1 MVQSP
6 ARYVLAY
13 LLWAISVVMAVVDL
27 LVLRSTAM
35 IVLGMTSWNRYVE
48 HAINQFSFLFMA
60 IAGLGVIVFTEHFY
74 RTGVEKNRL
83 VVRFL
88 RVTLI
93 GLVIFS
99 LAHLIRLI
107 GEIVLGF
114 FSYTTLLLAVVELA
128 ACIIVYY
135 LYRLARQRTNQP
147 RL

>member
-1 MVQSP
+1 MVQSSS
-6 ARYVLAY
+6 RYVLAY
-13 LLWAISVVMAVVDL
+13 VLWAISVVMAVVDL

-35 IVLGMTSWNRYVE
+35 IVLGMTPWNRYVE

-83 VVRFL
+83 MVRFL

-93 GLVIFS
+93 GLIIFT

-107 GEIVLGF
+107 GELVLGF
-114 FSYTTLLLAVVELA
+114 YSSTTLLLTVVELA
-128 ACIIVYY
+128 ACIVVYY
-135 LYRLARQRTNQP
+135 FYRQARQKTNQP
-147 RL
+147 PV